1 MKQLALGIASPPAP
15 AFDNFFPGR
24 NAEAVAA
31 LRALAQGGGEAF
43 VYLWGVPGSGRS
55 HLLGAVAAASA
66 RPARRFDGGI
76 PEDRGVLLLADD
88 VDRLDAAGQ
97 RALFNAFNAV
107 REGGGALVAAGP
119 VPPARLDL
127 APELLTRLAWGLVY
141 QLHPLDDA
149 EKAAAL
155 AGHAAARGLRLP
167 AEVSAYLL
175 RHVRRD
181 LPTLMGVLDALDRH
195 SLETQRPLTV
205 PLVREVLQL
214 PLVLDDEPAG

>member
-15 AFDNFFPGR
+15 AFDNFFPAR

-31 LRALAQGGGEAF
+31 LRALAAGSGESF

-55 HLLGAVAAASA
+55 HLLGAVAAASR
-66 RPARRFDGGI
+66 RPARRFDGGV
-76 PEDRGVLLLADD
+76 PEDGGLLLLADD

-107 REGGGALVAAGP
+107 REAGGALVAAGP

-149 EKAAAL
+149 EKSAAL

>member
-1 MKQLALGIASPPAP
+1 
-15 AFDNFFPGR
+15 
-24 NAEAVAA
+24 
-31 LRALAQGGGEAF
+31 
-43 VYLWGVPGSGRS
+43 
-55 HLLGAVAAASA
+55 
-66 RPARRFDGGI
+66 
-76 PEDRGVLLLADD
+76 
-88 VDRLDAAGQ
+88 
-97 RALFNAFNAV
+97 
-107 REGGGALVAAGP
+107 

-214 PLVLDDEPAG
+214 RLVLDDEPTG